1 MKRFLAAALPWAG
14 LAFGFLAWGAHQQ
27 ALSDVL
33 RFDCGAV
40 SPARA
45 VAAAVLALASC
56 LAGAVLSWRALR
68 VAGDTGGGHPFVAWL
83 SILGAGIFALAI
95 LMQAM
100 ASLTVPGCFR

>member
-1 MKRFLAAALPWAG
+1 MKRLLVGLLPWAG
-14 LAFGFLAWGAHQQ
+14 LIAGFLAWGTHQQ
-27 ALSDVL
+27 ALADVL

-45 VAAAVLALASC
+45 VAAAAVAIALCAVG
-56 LAGAVLSWRALR
+56 AGLSWR
-68 VAGDTGGGHPFVAWL
+68 VARTQGGAGGGHPFVAWL
-83 SILGAGIFALAI
+83 SILSAGIFALAI

>member
-1 MKRFLAAALPWAG
+1 MKRILMEALPWAG
-14 LAFGFLAWGAHQQ
+14 LISGFLAWGAHQQ
-27 ALSDVL
+27 ALADVL
-33 RFDCGAV
+33 RFDCAAV

-45 VAAAVLALASC
+45 VAAAIAALVLC
-56 LAGAVLSWRALR
+56 VVGAALSWR
-68 VAGDTGGGHPFVAWL
+68 VARHQGSDGGGHPFVAWL

>member
-1 MKRFLAAALPWAG
+1 MKRFLAELLPWAG
-14 LAFGFLAWGAHQQ
+14 LIAGFVAWGTHQQ
-27 ALSDVL
+27 ALADAL

-40 SPARA
+40 SPPRA
-45 VAAAVLALASC
+45 VVAAVLAIVLCAV
-56 LAGAVLSWRALR
+56 GAALSWRVVRTEGHA
-68 VAGDTGGGHPFVAWL
+68 GGGHPFVAWL